1 MDRNNNQRLI
11 KTLVPES
18 IIDTIEQAMEACK
31 NSKDA
36 QEFAHALKPYD
47 LRKDMTEG
55 MQKAFDWKNRDTLII
70 YKSALYQYISK
81 AHNLKNMT
89 DRVFGKKVKI
99 YIDRSG
105 YVSETTRNNHT
116 GVRIT
121 VQLPHSFKR
130 TDGPSTAPFDDLSAL
145 EDAPF

>member
-1 MDRNNNQRLI
+1 
-11 KTLVPES
+11 
-18 IIDTIEQAMEACK
+18 
-31 NSKDA
+31 
-36 QEFAHALKPYD
+36 FAHALKPYD
-47 LRKDMTEG
+47 LRKDMTES

-130 TDGPSTAPFDDLSAL
+130 TDGASTAPNEDITAL
-145 EDAPF
+145 EDPPF